1 MAANFNKVILAG
13 NLTRDPEMD
22 YMPSSQK
29 AKVKFGLAVNR
40 KWRGQDGQSKE
51 STCFVDCVAFD
62 KQGETINQ
70 YMTKGQPILV
80 DGRLHFSQWQDK
92 QTGANRSKLEV
103 VVEGFQFLGA
113 PAESQGRPAA
123 PPAAPPSKYQPAGGP
138 PPSDMPED
146 CPF

>member
-22 YMPSSQK
+22 YMPSSQT
-29 AKVKFGLAVNR
+29 AKTKFGLAVNR
-40 KWRGQDGQSKE
+40 KRKSQDGQVHE
-51 STCFVDCVAFD
+51 STCFVDCVAFG
-62 KQGETINQ
+62 KQAETINQ

-80 DGRLHFSQWQDK
+80 EGRLHFSQWQDK

-113 PAESQGRPAA
+113 PTESQGRPAA
-123 PPAAPPSKYQPAGGP
+123 PPSQYQPAGGP

>member
-1 MAANFNKVILAG
+1 MANFNKVILAG

-22 YMPSSQK
+22 YMPSSQT
-29 AKVKFGLAVNR
+29 AKTKFGLAVNR
-40 KWRGQDGQSKE
+40 KRKSQDGQVHE
-51 STCFVDCVAFD
+51 STCFVDCVAFG
-62 KQGETINQ
+62 KQAETINQ

-80 DGRLHFSQWQDK
+80 EGRLHFSQWQDK

-113 PAESQGRPAA
+113 PTESQGRPAA
-123 PPAAPPSKYQPAGGP
+123 PPSQYQPAGGP

>member
-1 MAANFNKVILAG
+1 MANFNKVILAG

-22 YMPSSQK
+22 YMPSSQT
-29 AKVKFGLAVNR
+29 AKTKFGLAVNR
-40 KWRGQDGQSKE
+40 KRKSQDGQVHE
-51 STCFVDCVAFD
+51 STCFVDCVAFG
-62 KQGETINQ
+62 KQAETINQ
-70 YMTKGQPILV
+70 YMAKGQPILV
-80 DGRLHFSQWQDK
+80 EGRLHFSQWQDK

-113 PAESQGRPAA
+113 PTESQGRPAA
-123 PPAAPPSKYQPAGGP
+123 PPSQYQPAGGP